1 MSLFPF
7 PENGSSFWNEN
18 GDGNGNNDMV
28 IGMKYYVCKKDII
41 IFQVI
46 NFLTPPIQQ
55 NACLA
60 WDFTDHSVSLRRI
73 FLTQNQIVNQVNIF
87 FSAALRDLPLP
98 VNCWLC
104 WCLLIFF
111 SRLLMLLF
119 IHHLFGNS
127 FVNSISLYP
136 FNRYKFFIK
145 ILSSSLKTMFTN
157 TAVPSAMT

>member
-87 FSAALRDLPLP
+87 FSAALCGLPQGLSVSMLTEP
-98 VNCWLC
+98 VSFN
-104 WCLLIFF
+104 FF
-111 SRLLMLLF
+111 SSLLMLLF
-119 IHHLFGNS
+119 VYHLFGNS
-127 FVNSISLYP
+127 FINSVALLL
-136 FNRYKFFIK
+136 FD
-145 ILSSSLKTMFTN
+145 
-157 TAVPSAMT
+157 